1 MIFSVLPCVRANS
14 WQRYFITGL
23 ENMLIP
29 NEDLTV
35 TNKSGMSGSSNNSS
49 NSSFFGFGRSRTR
62 SQQLNNSG
70 QGGINLANIS
80 CSDVSVVDYRE
91 PAPEDLISVE
101 EKMILLNKVFYITD
115 TVIIDA
121 ALAKKL
127 IKCNLEGSSLMVR
140 SNKEKLFDSSEQIQ
154 IGQSRIMGFLDVD
167 GLVALCKSTQW
178 TTYKIW
184 QAVKS
189 GDLQYL
195 PVLYVRADL
204 SIKEA
209 LKLMILKSSKFAVV
223 KKGNREVGMIGEHLI
238 REALG

>member
-167 GLVALCKSTQW
+167 GLVALC
-178 TTYKIW
+178 
-184 QAVKS
+184 
-189 GDLQYL
+189 
-195 PVLYVRADL
+195 
-204 SIKEA
+204 
-209 LKLMILKSSKFAVV
+209 
-223 KKGNREVGMIGEHLI
+223 
-238 REALG
+238 